1 MIEVIPLAQ
10 AEVKV
15 GNVLPIGGTPR
26 GQRTIGE
33 VTAARFEGER
43 FSARLRGAA
52 AADWAL
58 IRPDGVVELDVRMT
72 LETDDGALVYLQYG
86 GDIDPKR
93 GDHPILAMMR
103 FETSDERYAWLN
115 RVRAIGKG
123 QVTAGTV
130 HYEIFELR

>member
-1 MIEVIPLAQ
+1 VLEVIPLAQ
-10 AEVKV
+10 AEVEV
-15 GNVLPIGGTPR
+15 GNVLAIGGTPS

-43 FSARLRGAA
+43 FSARLRGTA

-58 IRPDGVVELDVRMT
+58 VRPDGVVELDVRMT
-72 LETDDGALVYLQYG
+72 LETEDGALVYVAYG
-86 GDIDPKR
+86 GHLDPER

-115 RVRAIGKG
+115 RVAAVGKG
-123 QVTAGTV
+123 KVSAGTV